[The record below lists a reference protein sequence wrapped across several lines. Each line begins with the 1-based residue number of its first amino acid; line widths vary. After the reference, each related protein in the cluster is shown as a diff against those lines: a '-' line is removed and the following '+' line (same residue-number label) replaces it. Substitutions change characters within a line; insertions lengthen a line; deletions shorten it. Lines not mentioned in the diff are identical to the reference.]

1 MYLSAGQAAHELED
15 KYMLCNHCGTLMV
28 DDSGNFGCPKCGNYV
43 EVEVIPAKTVKLYK
57 TNQTKAYRMDEQGEG
72 FSLTPYSSNSPYY
85 EGYDDGGKDYILPD
99 GYSIGTLA
107 GDEPAIFDD
116 NNNYCILSI
125 KYNSPI
131 LLSDKSAML
140 KKVR

>member
-1 MYLSAGQAAHELED
+1 MTDDAGN
-15 KYMLCNHCGTLMV
+15 Y
-28 DDSGNFGCPKCGNYV
+28 GCPKCGNYV
-43 EVEVIPAKTVKLYK
+43 EVMSTVLYK

-85 EGYDDGGKDYILPD
+85 EGHDDGGKDYILPD
-99 GYSIGTLA
+99 GYSVGTLA
-107 GDEPAIFDD
+107 DNEPAIFDD

-125 KYNSPI
+125 KFGNPI

-140 KKVR
+140 KKAR